1 METERRLGKH
11 EREERHSKQREGRT
25 EIEARLRRIR
35 FWLFHLRPR
44 EALHNIAPTVTTTEK
59 DGSAARWRR
68 SHALVGNMLD
78 LRCSEQVSRLGLSE

>member
-1 METERRLGKH
+1 MGTERRLGKH
-11 EREERHSKQREGRT
+11 EREERHSKQREGGT
-25 EIEARLRRIR
+25 EIETRLRRIR
-35 FWLFHLRPR
+35 FWLFLLRPR

-78 LRCSEQVSRLGLSE
+78 LRCSEQVSWLGLSE